1 MERKRAEFQPEADPP
16 PESGTTVPDCP
27 RKGRGAVGNPEGRFD
42 PESRHREH
50 DGWDPEEE
58 EPGLQTIVYADAA
71 RSILSHNDSP
81 DVPLS
86 RSLNPYRGCEH
97 GCIYCFARP
106 SHSYL
111 GLSPGL
117 DFESRIFAKHAAAE
131 LLRQELAK
139 PSYRPE
145 VIALGSNT
153 DPYQPVERKLRITRG
168 VLEVLLQARHP
179 VTLITKSTLVLRDL
193 DLLQELAQQNLVRV
207 CLSITTL
214 DGKLARNLEPRAAT
228 PMKRLA
234 TLQKLNQAGIPVT
247 VLSAPMIPGLNDSE
261 LEAILEAAAERGAD
275 RAGYVLL
282 RLPHELGALFE
293 NWLDTHMPERKNRV
307 LKLVKETRAGHL
319 YESRWGT
326 RMKGRGVYADL
337 LRQRF
342 ETATRRLKLNR
353 TENSMDC
360 NRFRAPR
367 DPRQF
372 ELF

>member
-1 MERKRAEFQPEADPP
+1 MSRKLADS
-16 PESGTTVPDCP
+16 SGEPRHPADGP

-42 PESRHREH
+42 QESRRREH
-50 DGWDPEEE
+50 DGWDLEEE
-58 EPGLQTIVYADAA
+58 EPRLQTVVYADTA

-117 DFESRIFAKHAAAE
+117 DFESRIFAKHAAPD
-131 LLRQELAK
+131 LLRRELAK
-139 PSYRPE
+139 PSYQPE

-153 DPYQPVERKLRITRG
+153 DPYQPVERELRITRS
-168 VLEVLLQARHP
+168 VLEVLQEARHP

-193 DLLQELAQQNLVRV
+193 DLLRAMAADNLVRV

-214 DGKLARNLEPRAAT
+214 DGRLARTMEPRAAS
-228 PMKRLA
+228 PLKRLA
-234 TLQKLNQAGIPVT
+234 TLHSLNEAGIPVT
-247 VLSAPMIPGLNDSE
+247 VLTAPMIPGLNDSE
-261 LEAILEAAAERGAD
+261 LESILEAASERGAD

-282 RLPHELGALFE
+282 RLPHELGPLFE
-293 NWLDTHMPERKNRV
+293 SWLDTHLPERKNRI
-307 LKLVKETRAGHL
+307 LKLVRETRSGHL

-337 LRQRF
+337 LHQRF
-342 ETATRRLKLNR
+342 EAATKRLKLNR
-353 TENSMDC
+353 AKDFLDC
-360 NRFRAPR
+360 TRFRRPR